1 MKNLRK
7 NKKGIGA
14 LIVVILV
21 VAIVA
26 VIVGVIIAINNNIIS
41 LGVTVDQKWSEVR
54 NQYQRQADLIPNL
67 VETAKGYMT
76 FEAGVLTNVTN
87 ARTAWLNSLA
97 QSELKQDTAGV
108 NLNIATGQFLA
119 TMESYPELKS
129 VTVVQTLMDELAGTQ
144 NRITVARG
152 NYIEAIGD
160 YNRAVQTFPGNMFG
174 HAPKEYYQGSEG
186 NENPPVV
193 NFP

>member
-7 NKKGIGA
+7 NKKAISA

-152 NYIEAIGD
+152 NFIEAIGD

-174 HAPKEYYQGSEG
+174 HASKEYYQGSEG
-186 NENPPVV
+186 TENPPVV
-193 NFP
+193 DFP